1 MGILKGAVTRLLKL
15 LAVVLVVS
23 FLTFSL
29 TKLLPGDPVVVLL
42 GPQYSNVE
50 VREAVQEDL
59 GLNKPFLTQYVQ
71 YLGNVAQGDLGRSY
85 TSKFETTELLKQKLP
100 ATIELMLLA
109 QLVSLALAIPLAL
122 FSAFR
127 SNSRTDKAITTA
139 SFGLISIPG
148 YAFAVFLVW
157 LFALRFNWFPAIGYQ
172 PISEGIVGNLRSI
185 ALPLTVLVAGLT
197 AVYTRLLRSDLIST
211 LQEDFILMARSKGL
225 PTRYIL
231 ARHALR
237 PSSFSLIT
245 VFGIQFG
252 TLIGGAVIIE
262 QFFVLPGIGSL
273 AIESILKRDYL
284 VVQGVVLLIAISFVL
299 INFLIDILYTI
310 LDPRVRRAG
319 A

>member
-1 MGILKGAVTRLLKL
+1 
-15 LAVVLVVS
+15 
-23 FLTFSL
+23 
-29 TKLLPGDPVVVLL
+29 
-42 GPQYSNVE
+42 
-50 VREAVQEDL
+50 
-59 GLNKPFLTQYVQ
+59 
-71 YLGNVAQGDLGRSY
+71 
-85 TSKFETTELLKQKLP
+85 
-100 ATIELMLLA
+100 
-109 QLVSLALAIPLAL
+109 
-122 FSAFR
+122 
-127 SNSRTDKAITTA
+127 
-139 SFGLISIPG
+139 
-148 YAFAVFLVW
+148 
-157 LFALRFNWFPAIGYQ
+157 
-172 PISEGIVGNLRSI
+172 
-185 ALPLTVLVAGLT
+185 
-197 AVYTRLLRSDLIST
+197 
-211 LQEDFILMARSKGL
+211 MARSKGL